1 MKIVNSV
8 FGNERKELE
17 KFNKL
22 GLDERSIVFYSE
34 DISSFVHFEQIIHEL
49 TEKMGYQICYVTSAK
64 DDPILTIQNKRIKAF
79 YIGLG
84 AIRTKFFMEL
94 KAGVLVMTMPNLE
107 TYFIK
112 RSKVYP
118 VHYVYVFHSI
128 VSTHTIYR
136 KGAFDHFDSIFCVGP
151 HHVEEIRATES
162 VYNLNHKNLVR
173 CGYGL
178 LDNLQT
184 NKSVKNQQECTKDGK
199 KKILIAPSWGKKG
212 LLETKGL
219 ELVKIL
225 LDAGYH
231 VTVRPHP
238 MTIRKWPKTIE
249 AIENK
254 FKSNANF
261 EIEKDVSSFKSLY
274 SAYGLISDWS
284 GIAMEYAFAYEI
296 PVLYIDGSP
305 KINNSSYDK
314 IPCKPLE
321 IIIRNLIGKVISPN
335 ELESLPKII
344 ESTYENIDNF
354 KTKIQEIREKTVF
367 NLGESG
373 MKGAQEIVKILHEK
387 KSMAKLDS
395 EDLLKRKISN

>member
-1 MKIVNSV
+1 MKIANSV

-17 KFNKL
+17 KFNE
-22 GLDERSIVFYSE
+22 LDLDARSIVFYSE

-49 TEKMGYQICYVTSAK
+49 TEKMGCQICYVTSAK
-64 DDPILTIQNKRIKAF
+64 DDPILTSQNKRIKAF

-94 KAGVLVMTMPNLE
+94 KAEVLVMTMPNLE

-151 HHVEEIRATES
+151 HHVEEISATES
-162 VYNLNHKNLVR
+162 VYGLKHKNLVKY
-173 CGYGL
+173 GYGL

-184 NKSVKNQQECTKDGK
+184 NKSMKNQQRCTEDGK
-199 KKILIAPSWGKKG
+199 KKILVAPSWGKNG

-225 LDAGYH
+225 LDGGYH

-238 MTIRKWPKTIE
+238 MTIRKWSKTIK
-249 AIENK
+249 AIENE

-261 EIEKDVSSFKSLY
+261 EIEKDVSTFESLY

-284 GIAMEYAFAYEI
+284 GIAIEYAFACEL

-314 IPCKPLE
+314 IACEALE
-321 IIIRNLIGKVISPN
+321 ITIRNLIGKVISPN

-354 KTKIQEIREKTVF
+354 KTKIQEVRDKTVF

-373 MKGAQEIVKILHEK
+373 MNGAQEIVKILHEK
-387 KSMAKLDS
+387 K
-395 EDLLKRKISN
+395 N

>member
-1 MKIVNSV
+1 MKIANSV

-17 KFNKL
+17 KFNEL
-22 GLDERSIVFYSE
+22 DLDERSIVFYSE
-34 DISSFVHFEQIIHEL
+34 DISSFIHFEQIIHEL
-49 TEKMGYQICYVTSAK
+49 TEKMGCQICYVTSAK
-64 DDPILTIQNKRIKAF
+64 DDPILTSQNKRIKAF

-94 KAGVLVMTMPNLE
+94 KAEVLVMTMPNLE

-151 HHVEEIRATES
+151 HHVEEISATES
-162 VYNLNHKNLVR
+162 VYNLKHKNLVKY
-173 CGYGL
+173 GYGL

-184 NKSVKNQQECTKDGK
+184 NKSMKNQQRCTEDGK
-199 KKILIAPSWGKKG
+199 KKILVAPSWGKNG

-225 LDAGYH
+225 LDGGYH

-238 MTIRKWPKTIE
+238 MTIRKWSKTIK
-249 AIENK
+249 AIENE

-261 EIEKDVSSFKSLY
+261 EIEKDVSTFESLY

-284 GIAMEYAFAYEI
+284 GIAIEYAFACEL

-314 IPCKPLE
+314 IACEALE
-321 IIIRNLIGKVISPN
+321 ITIRNLIGKVISPN

-354 KTKIQEIREKTVF
+354 KTKIQEVRDKTVF

-373 MKGAQEIVKILHEK
+373 MNGAQEIVKILHEK
-387 KSMAKLDS
+387 KKLG
-395 EDLLKRKISN
+395 KN

>member
-1 MKIVNSV
+1 MKIANSV

-22 GLDERSIVFYSE
+22 SLDERLIVFYSE

-49 TEKMGYQICYVTSAK
+49 TEKMGCQICYVTSAK
-64 DDPILTIQNKRIKAF
+64 DDPILTSQNKRIKAF

-94 KAGVLVMTMPNLE
+94 KAEVLVMTMPNLE

-151 HHVEEIRATES
+151 HHVEEISATES
-162 VYNLNHKNLVR
+162 VYNLKHKNLVKY
-173 CGYGL
+173 GYGL

-184 NKSVKNQQECTKDGK
+184 NKSMKNQQRCTEDGK
-199 KKILIAPSWGKKG
+199 KKILVAPSWGKNG

-225 LDAGYH
+225 LDGGYH

-238 MTIRKWPKTIE
+238 MTIRKWSKTIK
-249 AIENK
+249 AIENE

-261 EIEKDVSSFKSLY
+261 EIEKDVSTFESLY

-284 GIAMEYAFAYEI
+284 GIAMEYAFACEL

-314 IPCKPLE
+314 IACEALE
-321 IIIRNLIGKVISPN
+321 ITIRNLIGKVISPN

-354 KTKIQEIREKTVF
+354 KTKIQEVRDKTVF

-373 MKGAQEIVKILHEK
+373 MNGAQEIVKILHEK
-387 KSMAKLDS
+387 KT
-395 EDLLKRKISN
+395 R